1 MRAKCAPNVR
11 HVKVRC
17 KSDLNLCETQMSANM
32 DFSPCRYQRLDYIVG
47 NFVAMRLNQS
57 VTAKTLVG
65 GLLSLAAQRAK
76 RGELVSSSC
85 Y

>member
-1 MRAKCAPNVR
+1 M
-11 HVKVRC
+11 
-17 KSDLNLCETQMSANM
+17 E
-32 DFSPCRYQRLDYIVG
+32 

-76 RGELVSSSC
+76 GGELVSSSC
-85 Y
+85 

>member
-1 MRAKCAPNVR
+1 M
-11 HVKVRC
+11 
-17 KSDLNLCETQMSANM
+17 E
-32 DFSPCRYQRLDYIVG
+32 

-76 RGELVSSSC
+76 RGELATSKIKSINTLVNIKTNTE
-85 Y
+85 YKT